1 MPEPSVLCH
10 RFAKAALGATFV
22 LLVAGGLVT
31 SQDVGMAVPDWPT
44 TFGENMFTYNF
55 FSHPLSDT
63 GVRFEHS
70 HRLIGSAVGLVTV
83 ALALALWR
91 REPRGWVK
99 GLGAAAV
106 AAVVIQGLLGGLR
119 VIENERLLAMVH
131 GSFAH
136 AFFGL
141 TALIAAVTSPSWTTS
156 GPSEDGTRALRPLA
170 LALPVAAYLQVLL
183 GALLRHTGV
192 GLELHLIGA
201 LVVPV
206 LVFALDDRARAVL
219 GDGTDPLLTT
229 TRRLKVLVIAQLLL
243 GLSAYVGKLAAPV
256 AATAPWP
263 VVLLTMAHQVLGA
276 TLLAGSVVAAAFA
289 TRRLAEAVTLRP
301 PMADHS
307 SSAPLPGSAT

>member
-1 MPEPSVLCH
+1 MELTHQDNTAEAADPPAIVTGTFIPKAPLWNNDPTRDVTH
-10 RFAKAALGATFV
+10 RQRWA
-22 LLVAGGLVT
+22 
-31 SQDVGMAVPDWPT
+31 
-44 TFGENMFTYNF
+44 
-55 FSHPLSDT
+55 
-63 GVRFEHS
+63 R
-70 HRLIGSAVGLVTV
+70 
-83 ALALALWR
+83 ALALT
-91 REPRGWVK
+91 
-99 GLGAAAV
+99 
-106 AAVVIQGLLGGLR
+106 
-119 VIENERLLAMVH
+119 LA
-131 GSFAH
+131 
-136 AFFGL
+136 
-141 TALIAAVTSPSWTTS
+141 TA
-156 GPSEDGTRALRPLA
+156 
-170 LALPVAAYLQVLL
+170 
-183 GALLRHTGV
+183 
-192 GLELHLIGA
+192 A
-201 LVVPV
+201 LVA